1 MGSKPSV
8 AAARQQNQ
16 AQASLGLVV
25 VVPGAATAIDIPVLP
40 SSNAG
45 MTHNTPVANGID
57 SAHAAMLAANAR
69 NFQLV
74 LNAIQVLSQQV
85 EAQAA
90 EIREL
95 RGR

>member
-1 MGSKPSV
+1 
-8 AAARQQNQ
+8 
-16 AQASLGLVV
+16 
-25 VVPGAATAIDIPVLP
+25 
-40 SSNAG
+40 